1 MVKMKAVVIIVKTLA
16 SFIIYMRIVNTIF
29 ISKEQVVCHY
39 VDLIVKVFEKILK
52 LSRVRGEWGGG
63 VECQLWI
70 SKSGVCL
77 DQD

>member
-1 MVKMKAVVIIVKTLA
+1 MKAVVIILKTLA

-52 LSRVRGEWGGG
+52 LSRVRGEWGWGQGG
-63 VECQLWI
+63 LNANYGYPRVG
-70 SKSGVCL
+70 SA
-77 DQD
+77 